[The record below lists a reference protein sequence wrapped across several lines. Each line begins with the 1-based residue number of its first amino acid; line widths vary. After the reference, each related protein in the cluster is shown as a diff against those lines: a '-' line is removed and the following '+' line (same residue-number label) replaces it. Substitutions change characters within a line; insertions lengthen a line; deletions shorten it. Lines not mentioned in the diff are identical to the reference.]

1 MIGTE
6 PSSSPNNQ
14 VATGS
19 DWRSAL
25 AKLVSL
31 TGLTAAAV
39 LVHGYHPMVEDAEI
53 YVPAI
58 RRLLNQGLY
67 PHDSAFF
74 AGQTKLSLFPQIIAL
89 SIRISHVP
97 FDWALVFWHFLS
109 IFLLLG
115 ACWRITEVCFPNG
128 RAKWFGTALVA
139 SLLTMPVAG
148 TALYIMDQYLTA
160 RSVSTAAAVWAV
172 ASFLGRKW
180 KTGLFWIVFTFAV
193 HPLMAA
199 FVGAYLT
206 IWYLLSRPA
215 PLRLRNHAAAFA
227 LLVLPVT
234 EAYRQAVATR
244 SYLFL
249 GHWEW
254 YEWLGAIAP
263 LAILWWFSRIARR
276 GGAAAIEATAR
287 SLVVFGLLFFCA
299 GLVVSFVPS
308 LFGLAEFQPMRS
320 LHLIYILML
329 LLGGGLIEQFVIPG
343 RNWLGPALLLAISAG
358 MFYAQRLEFP
368 STAHLE
374 GPWTASTNDWVQ
386 GFLWIRDHTP
396 ADAYFALN
404 PRLMALPGEDEH
416 GFRAIAERSRLAD
429 SVKDPGAVTIAPSLA
444 QLWRAQLQAQDSW
457 NDFRL
462 SDFSRLRQ
470 QFGVNWVV
478 LEQPGR
484 AGLDCPF
491 QNRVLRVCRIPNGD

>member
-19 DWRSAL
+19 GWRSAL
-25 AKLVSL
+25 TKVGALS
-31 TGLTAAAV
+31 GLTVAAV

-53 YVPAI
+53 YIPAI

-74 AGQTKLSLFPQIIAL
+74 AGQTRWSLFPQIIAF
-89 SIRISHVP
+89 SIRTSHIP
-97 FDWALVFWHFLS
+97 FDWAILCWHGLS
-109 IFLLLG
+109 IFLLLA
-115 ACWRITEVCFPNG
+115 ACWRISELCFPHR
-128 RAKWFGTALVA
+128 RAQWFGVALAA

-160 RSVSTAAAVWAV
+160 RSLSTAAAVWAV

-180 KTGLFWIVFTFAV
+180 KIGLFWIGFTFLV

-206 IWYLLSRPA
+206 IWYLLSKPA
-215 PLRLRNHAAAFA
+215 PMQLGNRAAA
-227 LLVLPVT
+227 LMILVMPVT

-249 GHWEW
+249 SHWEW

-276 GGAAAIEATAR
+276 GGAVLMEAAAR
-287 SLVVFGLLFFCA
+287 SLAVFGLLFLCA

-308 LFGLAEFQPMRS
+308 LFGLAELQPMRS

-329 LLGGGLIEQFVIPG
+329 LLGGGLIEQLVLPG
-343 RNWLGPALLLAISAG
+343 RSWLGLALLLAISAG
-358 MFYAQRLEFP
+358 MFHAQRLEFP
-368 STAHLE
+368 STAHIE
-374 GPWTASTNDWVQ
+374 APWTTSTNEWVQ

-416 GFRAIAERSRLAD
+416 GFRALAERSRLSD

-444 QLWRAQLQAQDSW
+444 QLWRSQVRAQDGW
-457 NDFRL
+457 KDFQL

-491 QNRVLRVCRIPNGD
+491 QNNALQVCRIPDGD